1 MRKKMS
7 EGDKCEV
14 CASPRFVQIF
24 CSAINGGEECRKLTE
39 RAAKGEMTQEE
50 YFNEMIRLYGRDAV
64 AKAFDKAMVKDKLET
79 TIEPKPPVETKP
91 PEPKPATGG
100 AESAANKTVKAE
112 RLTETEKLAK
122 GVASTKEQ
130 QEIEKLLKQGVPKFK
145 TSIKAACLPCI
156 GEPASAIL
164 SVVSLWYTGKDKET
178 IQNLVKQMRNGEI
191 YVEDAIKEVLKM
203 DGGQDC
209 YNEVLKELNR
219 VTELAV
225 DSALKEKPE
234 LAKTK
239 KE

>member
-1 MRKKMS
+1 MSNKMS

-39 RAAKGEMTQEE
+39 RAAKGEITQEE

-79 TIEPKPPVETKP
+79 ITEPKPPAETKP
-91 PEPKPATGG
+91 PEPKPASVPEPAPKKTTETG
-100 AESAANKTVKAE
+100 

-122 GVASTKEQ
+122 GVASAKEQ
-130 QEIEKLLKQGVPKFK
+130 QEIEKILKQGVAKFK
-145 TSIKAACLPCI
+145 TSIPGACLPCI

-164 SVVSLWYTGKDKET
+164 SVVALWYTGEDKKK
-178 IQNLVKQMRNGEI
+178 IQNLVKQMRNSEI

-234 LAKTK
+234 LVKSK

>member
-1 MRKKMS
+1 MRNKMS

-14 CASPRFVQIF
+14 CASETFIAKF
-24 CSAINGGEECRKLTE
+24 CSALGGGEECRKLTKK
-39 RAAKGEMTQEE
+39 AADGEMTQEE
-50 YFNEMIRLYGRDAV
+50 YFNVMIQRYGRDAV

-79 TIEPKPPVETKP
+79 IIEPKPPAETKP
-91 PEPKPATGG
+91 PEPKPPSEPETAPK
-100 AESAANKTVKAE
+100 KTVKTE

-122 GVASTKEQ
+122 GVASAKEQ

-145 TSIKAACLPCI
+145 TSILGACLPCI

-164 SVVSLWYTGKDKET
+164 SVVALWYTGEDKKK

-191 YVEDAIKEVLKM
+191 YVEDAIKEVLKL